1 MPLTP
6 ALIRQRQGDFS
17 EFKPGPHS
25 LVLELKGQ
33 EKAEVRKGRGLMY
46 IQSQRQDLSPGGAVE
61 TLPCWQGRARF
72 SRGNGREYDRK
83 RKDLTCPWKSQK

>member
-6 ALIRQRQGDFS
+6 ALMRQRQGDFS
-17 EFKPGPHS
+17 ELKPGPHS

-46 IQSQRQDLSPGGAVE
+46 IQ
-61 TLPCWQGRARF
+61 F
-72 SRGNGREYDRK
+72 
-83 RKDLTCPWKSQK
+83 